1 MSDVTKVLQTG
12 VDAAAADASQYP
24 TPVTIVDADGNPVE
38 LGGGE
43 ETPVTSDS
51 ITDATSVGKNLLRA
65 KDAATARTAI
75 GAGTSSF
82 SGAYDDLTGKPA
94 IPAAYTL
101 PAASTT
107 ALGGVK
113 KGAAV
118 HDLATDADG
127 AATVAKV
134 NALLAQ
140 LRAAGVLTA

>member
-1 MSDVTKVLQTG
+1 MSDATKVLQTG
-12 VDAAAADASQYP
+12 TGAADASQYP
-24 TPVTIVDADGNPVE
+24 TPVTIIDASGNPVE

-51 ITDATSVGKNLLRA
+51 ITDATTVGKNLLKA

-82 SGAYDDLTGKPA
+82 SGAYNDLTGKPT

-118 HDLATDADG
+118 PDLATGADG
-127 AATVAKV
+127 AAIVAKV

-140 LRAAGVLTA
+140 LRAAGVITV